1 MALIR
6 RMTIKFSLLILAL
19 AALPLTP
26 SKALDMKNIFEP
38 NLSKLE
44 LTCPHE
50 AKPLLPKET
59 QILYDYALYC
69 DLYNM

>member
-1 MALIR
+1 MALTR
-6 RMTIKFSLLILAL
+6 RMTIKFSLLILVL

-44 LTCPHE
+44 LTYPHE
-50 AKPLLPKET
+50 TKPPLPKET
-59 QILYDYALYC
+59 QILYNYALYH
-69 DLYNM
+69 DLHNM